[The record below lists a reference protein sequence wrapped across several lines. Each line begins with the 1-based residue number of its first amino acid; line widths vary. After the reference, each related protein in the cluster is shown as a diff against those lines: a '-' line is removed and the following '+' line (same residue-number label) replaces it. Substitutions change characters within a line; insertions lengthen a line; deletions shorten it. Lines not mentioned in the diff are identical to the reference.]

1 LTARLDRAID
11 FLSLS
16 RDLVG
21 KCNFPPAAVSLEKA
35 EAAVDITVSEMAGK
49 YASGVQNVKEQI
61 PRAIDELTF
70 GALKR
75 TGHFASAWFGGPH
88 SRPR

>member
-1 LTARLDRAID
+1 MQL
-11 FLSLS
+11 
-16 RDLVG
+16 
-21 KCNFPPAAVSLEKA
+21 PASAVSLEKA
-35 EAAVDITVSEMAGK
+35 EAAVDGAVSEMAGK
-49 YASGVQNVKEQI
+49 YACGVQTVKEQI

-75 TGHFASAWFGGPH
+75 TGHLASAWFGGPN